1 MSIPTKTLDA
11 RLGLRRVGVDNMKI
25 SKRQLRRIIKEEKQ
39 RILWEGSTPPEFEWS
54 PDGLS
59 MKMLVDGTEVMSF
72 STKKEV
78 KRVIAE
84 LEELLRG
91 PMRTSP

>member
-1 MSIPTKTLDA
+1 
-11 RLGLRRVGVDNMKI
+11 MKI
-25 SKRQLRRIIKEEKQ
+25 TRRQLRQIIKEENQ
-39 RILWEGSTPPEFEWS
+39 RILHEGSSPPEFEWS

-59 MKMLVDGTEVMSF
+59 MIMLVDGAEVMSF
-72 STKKEV
+72 STQKEV
-78 KRVIAE
+78 RRVIAE

>member
-1 MSIPTKTLDA
+1 MMTLGKRFA
-11 RLGLRRVGVDNMKI
+11 LYKVEVHNMKI
-25 SKRQLRRIIKEEKQ
+25 TKRQLRKIIKEEKQ

-59 MKMLVDGTEVMSF
+59 MIMLVDGAEVMSF
-72 STKKEV
+72 STQKEV
-78 KRVIAE
+78 RRVIAE